1 MYFKTKPI
9 LLGIALIMLATYNKL
24 QAQCYQNRV
33 VTASFAT
40 GGSSPYIDD
49 VLWLTWGS
57 NSQADFP
64 HGRHGQALAVGA
76 KSYAS
81 IPLGLDQ
88 WLCIEAEITAISGGG
103 IISYAPG
110 NWSGDYLDDL
120 YHIGGT
126 GTDNKL
132 VSGIRNEVDDNTITM
147 SIVCKASIDGVPVR
161 LAGLVVADAESL
173 AQVNGREYIH
183 TTADGDWTLV
193 EVNKNLSS
201 GPYTVRKE
209 IVNVGSV
216 ATSRRTM
223 KFLRGND
230 QGTMAVS
237 FLKFNESA
245 YNKAAT
251 NPDLSVTVDAII
263 KGGGLTAIA
272 LGLLPPDVD
281 GGDAPESYGYPMHLI
296 QRLNFSGDGIA
307 PVPAGSSAATN
318 INTLAYQPGGL
329 IPNAELSHLGS
340 TAPDTER
347 VPLYSNDAMGD
358 NNHGD
363 AGTLEEDAWPEALK
377 TYSYKVYVPNSLIT
391 ATIPYSSRRDGYIAG
406 WIDFDRSGTF
416 DPSEKIEIFAPSTG
430 GLPGSVVMEWTVPPS
445 RVAYGTFIRLRLSE
459 TPNISPTETV
469 NTGEVEDHK
478 LNILIPAVTN
488 PMIHSRGKFKN

>member
-9 LLGIALIMLATYNKL
+9 ILGIAFVLLATFNKL
-24 QAQCYQNRV
+24 QAQCYPDEI

-57 NSQADFP
+57 NSQTLFP
-64 HGRHGQALAVGA
+64 HGRHNQPLSVGS
-76 KSYAS
+76 KSRAS
-81 IPLGLDQ
+81 IELGNNQ
-88 WLCIEAEITAISGGG
+88 WLCIEAEITAISGGN
-103 IISYAPG
+103 ISSYAPG
-110 NWSGDYLDDL
+110 NYEGDYLDNL
-120 YHIGGT
+120 YNIGGT
-126 GTDNKL
+126 DGTNRL
-132 VSGIRNEVDDNTITM
+132 VSGIQNRTTGGNSTIT
-147 SIVCKASIDGVPVR
+147 IVCKATIDGVPIR

-173 AQVNGREYIH
+173 APTEYIY
-183 TTADGDWTLV
+183 TTADGEWTLV
-193 EVNKNLSS
+193 EVKKNTAL
-201 GPYTVRKE
+201 GAYNVQKE
-209 IVNVGSV
+209 IVNVGGV
-216 ATSRRTM
+216 PTSQRTM

-230 QGTMAVS
+230 KETMAVS

-245 YNKAAT
+245 YNMT
-251 NPDLSVTVDAII
+251 GSNPDLSVTVVATI
-263 KGGGLTAIA
+263 KGSGLTAIA

-307 PVPAGSSAATN
+307 PVRAGSTAVTN
-318 INTLAYQPGGL
+318 INTQAYQTGGL
-329 IPNAELSHLGS
+329 IPNDQLSHLGS

-347 VPLYSNDAMGD
+347 IPLYSNDAMGD
-358 NNHGD
+358 NNHGS
-363 AGTLEEDAWPEALK
+363 AGTLEEDAWPDEHK
-377 TYSYKVYVPNSLIT
+377 EYSYKVYVPNSKIN
-391 ATIPYSSRRDGYIAG
+391 ATIPYSSRSDGYIAG

-416 DPSEKIEIFAPSTG
+416 DPDEKIEVFAPSTG
-430 GLPGSVVMEWTVPPS
+430 GNPGNVVMEWTVPPS

-478 LNILIPAVTN
+478 LHILIPAVTN